1 MMKPNDIIL
10 RSTTSL
16 ISFILLSFAIY
27 LLFAGHNSPGGGFVG
42 GLTTSAAFLLMY
54 ISFGQSTIDKILSI
68 NFINLVPIGLMIAL
82 LTGLGSLLF
91 NKPFLTQTFGHVN
104 LPLFGEFELATAMLF
119 DLGVFLTTSAA
130 FLLMYISFGQSTIDK
145 ILSINFINLVPIGL
159 MIALLT
165 GLGSLLFNKPF
176 LTQTFGHVNLP
187 LFGEF
192 ELATAMLFDLGVFLT

>member
-16 ISFILLSFAIY
+16 ISFILLGFAIY

-91 NKPFLTQTFGHVN
+91 NKPFLTQSFGHVN
-104 LPLFGEFELATAMLF
+104 LTLFGEFELATAILF
-119 DLGVFLTTSAA
+119 ILGVFLIVHCMSLT
-130 FLLMYISFGQSTIDK
+130 FFYI
-145 ILSINFINLVPIGL
+145 LVDDYNVY
-159 MIALLT
+159 MI
-165 GLGSLLFNKPF
+165 
-176 LTQTFGHVNLP
+176 
-187 LFGEF
+187 
-192 ELATAMLFDLGVFLT
+192 